1 MMQNLARL
9 KNAFVEGLSISK
21 DSDFASLEY
30 RGIEEWDSVAH
41 MLLIGE
47 IENVFDVMLETQD
60 VIDMSSFTK
69 AQDILTKYGVTFAT
83 DE

>member
-1 MMQNLARL
+1 MQNLARL
-9 KNAFVEGLSISK
+9 KDAFVEGLSISK
-21 DSDFASLEY
+21 DSDFTSLEY

-69 AQDILTKYGVTFAT
+69 AQDILTKYGVTFST

>member
-1 MMQNLARL
+1 MQNLARL
-9 KNAFVEGLSISK
+9 KDAFAEGLSISK
-21 DSDFASLEY
+21 DSDFTSLEY

-60 VIDMSSFTK
+60 VIDMSSFTR
-69 AQDILTKYGVTFAT
+69 AQDILTKYGVTFSP

>member
-1 MMQNLARL
+1 MQNLARL
-9 KNAFVEGLSISK
+9 KDAFVEGLSIPG
-21 DSDFASLEY
+21 DSDFDSLEY

-47 IENVFDVMLETQD
+47 IESVFDVMLETQD

-69 AQDILTKYGVTFAT
+69 AQEILTKYGVTFSP

>member
-9 KNAFVEGLSISK
+9 KDAFAEGLSISK
-21 DSDFASLEY
+21 DSDFTSLEY

-60 VIDMSSFTK
+60 VIDMSSFTR
-69 AQDILTKYGVTFAT
+69 AQDILTKYGVTFSP

>member
-1 MMQNLARL
+1 MQNLARL
-9 KNAFVEGLSISK
+9 QDAFAEGLSIPK
-21 DSDFASLEY
+21 DSDFSSLEY

-47 IENVFDVMLETQD
+47 IENTFDVMLETQD

-69 AQDILTKYGVTFAT
+69 AQEILAKYGVAFAS